1 MRVFV
6 HDTNWLTC
14 SERRKLKCLMKEEM
28 RATNALERG
37 HTAHFVDV
45 IRDVNKLIVERKEKA
60 RQTRATVVSTYN
72 RLSLSDTEDEEEDC
86 HMVCLDM
93 KEKFTVK
100 EEMDYMRLQ
109 ITRDSYLR
117 QVEVEAAYGTSPS
130 LERLEAHLR
139 TAERHLDEFK
149 RRICRANANRC

>member
-28 RATNALERG
+28 RATNALESG
-37 HTAHFVDV
+37 HTDRFKNV
-45 IRDVNKLIVERKEKA
+45 IRDVNKVIVERREKA
-60 RQTRATVVSTYN
+60 KERRVAGVPIH
-72 RLSLSDTEDEEEDC
+72 RMLSLSDTEDEEEDC

-93 KEKFTVK
+93 KEKLTLR

-117 QVEVEAAYGTSPS
+117 QVEVEAAYGTSLS

-149 RRICRANANRC
+149 RRMCRANVNRC